1 MGKKIVSLT
10 ALIISDF
17 LVILTSFLLAYLIR
31 RYFIT
36 SLFPALESAP
46 LYPYSHFLRHF
57 YMAAVWILIFAY
69 EKLYTKRYPIWT
81 EVRVSIKSATLS
93 SFIIMVLIF
102 VTKKQLLFPR
112 TIVILAWLLSLI
124 LFPLFR
130 YITKILLV
138 KYKMWTKKLIILGVQ
153 QTSLQIA
160 NNIKKNR
167 TMGYEVSGFLDDDPQ
182 KIGRTYSGVKVLGAL
197 SELGNL
203 ANTHQSKDI
212 MITTPHMPRKRLKE
226 FFAKC
231 ESLSDSIWLIP
242 RSGDFITEGV
252 DIEVLGDVLT
262 LYIKK
267 NLAKPWNIFIKSLFE
282 KILTLILIL
291 ILLPV
296 FLIIAIAI
304 KLDSKGPVFFTQ
316 DRLGQN
322 RKTFNLF
329 KFRSMYLDSDSR
341 LQTYLNNNQAA
352 KLEWDHYKKLKNYD
366 PRVTRVGKVIRRY
379 SMDELPQLFNV
390 LLGQMS
396 LVGPRPYLSEEL
408 AGKDMFKNTI
418 AKVKPGITGLWQT
431 SGRSDLPFEKRI
443 ALDENYIRNWSLW
456 LDIVILLKSIKVLF
470 SSRGAY

>member
-1 MGKKIVSLT
+1 
-10 ALIISDF
+10 
-17 LVILTSFLLAYLIR
+17 
-31 RYFIT
+31 
-36 SLFPALESAP
+36 
-46 LYPYSHFLRHF
+46 
-57 YMAAVWILIFAY
+57 
-69 EKLYTKRYPIWT
+69 
-81 EVRVSIKSATLS
+81 
-93 SFIIMVLIF
+93 
-102 VTKKQLLFPR
+102 
-112 TIVILAWLLSLI
+112 
-124 LFPLFR
+124 
-130 YITKILLV
+130 
-138 KYKMWTKKLIILGVQ
+138 
-153 QTSLQIA
+153 
-160 NNIKKNR
+160 
-167 TMGYEVSGFLDDDPQ
+167 MGYEVSGFLDDDPQ

-197 SELGNL
+197 SELENL

-226 FFAKC
+226 FFAMC
-231 ESLSDSIWLIP
+231 ENLSDSMWLIP

-267 NLAKPWNIFIKSLFE
+267 NLAKPWNIFTKSLFE

-296 FLIIAIAI
+296 FIIIAIAI

-341 LQTYLNNNQAA
+341 LQTYLNNNHAA

-408 AGKDMFKNTI
+408 TGKDMFKDTI